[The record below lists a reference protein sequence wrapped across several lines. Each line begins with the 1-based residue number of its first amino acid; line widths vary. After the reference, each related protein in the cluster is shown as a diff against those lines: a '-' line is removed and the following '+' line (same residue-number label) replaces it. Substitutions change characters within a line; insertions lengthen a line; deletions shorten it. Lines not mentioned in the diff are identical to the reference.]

1 MDVPTRQ
8 AFIMALVAPG
18 ERTAAASV
26 TSLARGAGASDSP
39 IFGGLLPQGPLLALW
54 LPLIVAGA
62 LKAVQDLSLWTIFR
76 RVRVG
81 EVQYHIKGAGC
92 GGRGRRVDAPAQAC
106 LDARMPS
113 RSGCAGSP
121 PHGCPLGARI

>member
-1 MDVPTRQ
+1 MDMPTRQ
-8 AFIMALVAPG
+8 AFTTALVAPG

-62 LKAVQDLSLWTIFR
+62 LKAVQDLSLWVAFR
-76 RVRVG
+76 RVRV
-81 EVQYHIKGAGC
+81 EEK
-92 GGRGRRVDAPAQAC
+92 
-106 LDARMPS
+106 
-113 RSGCAGSP
+113 
-121 PHGCPLGARI
+121 